1 MGIHI
6 ATYNYGESETNIA
19 LPIIVSLYIDLFK
32 YKRGRGLN
40 PALALLNTTPI
51 FFNVLGLADTNH
63 VLKLVVAYH
72 NHILL
77 GHTALNLLFA

>member
-6 ATYNYGESETNIA
+6 ATYNYRESETNIA
-19 LPIIVSLYIDLFK
+19 LPFIVSLYIDLFK
-32 YKRGRGLN
+32 YKKGRGLN
-40 PALALLNTTPI
+40 PALTLLNLAPI
-51 FFNVLGLADTNH
+51 RFHVLGLAHANH

-77 GHTALNLLFA
+77 GHTALNLLLA